1 MSHRLTLSLTLVLLL
16 LGLIALWASQ
26 ASYLADQLRMN
37 MDVVVE
43 LEDDYAAAE
52 YAALENYL
60 LKTTYLR
67 PGARPE
73 LIGKDAALAAL
84 GPEVAADLADLEM
97 NNPLRDLIRFNVVA
111 EYLQRDSLEAIAT
124 ALQARP
130 GVAGV
135 YYQADFVDRVAANA
149 RTLTY
154 VLAGT
159 ALLFLLIV
167 IYLIHTTVR
176 LDLHAN
182 RFLLKTQQLVGA
194 SGGFITRPYVW
205 RAFWQG
211 LLAGVLAASLLAVG
225 WYLLDRQFPELVLLG
240 RWEPVAVVLGGVVGV
255 GVLVNVLSHWVV
267 VRRYL
272 RRRVEDLY

>member
-43 LEDDYAAAE
+43 LEDDYAAAQ

-97 NNPLRDLIRFNVVA
+97 NNPLRDLLRFNLVA

>member
-26 ASYLADQLRMN
+26 AGYLADQLRMN

-43 LEDDYAAAE
+43 LEDDYAATDLAS
-52 YAALENYL
+52 LENYL
-60 LKTTYLR
+60 LATAYLR
-67 PGARPE
+67 PGARPV

-97 NNPLRDLIRFNVVA
+97 NNPLRDLLRFNVVA
-111 EYLQRDSLEAIAT
+111 DYLQRDSLEAIAT

-167 IYLIHTTVR
+167 VYLIHTTVR

-194 SGGFITRPYVW
+194 SGSFITRPYVW

-211 LLAGVLAASLLAVG
+211 LLASSLAAGLLALG

-240 RWEPVAVVLGGVVGV
+240 RWEPVAVVLGGMVLV

-272 RRRVEDLY
+272 RKPARELY

>member
-97 NNPLRDLIRFNVVA
+97 NNPLRDLLRFNVVA